1 MKTEE
6 QIKKEIEAL
15 KIVRPNVRP
24 RSMFGDDNLAAVD
37 AQIAVLENDW
47 GSSDI
52 YDEYDRCAVQES
64 ILESALYAR
73 QWIDDKEDPDDGS
86 LAKGWPLKEGG
97 DTCQKKLILSAS
109 SIGAFKSCPI
119 RFRNAYVYGIRKI
132 EDSESQRVGTN
143 WHLLLETAALVPGS
157 DCPCNIS
164 DYSKDYDRDTECPI
178 CESTGKVPDDIMEAV
193 TRVLNRAYEGIE
205 FNDPEAKEVERVTLL
220 HALAGYRWHYGD
232 TLEPVV
238 AIEQYFSL
246 PLLNPQTGHPVPDV
260 FIKGRID
267 KLIEIANSIAV
278 KEHKSTSKS
287 IDPDSTYWG
296 HLNLDVQTT
305 MYIYAARRMQ
315 MEGSGPVNV
324 GDSLINTVK
333 YDVYHK
339 PTIRPKKLTQGDS
352 KKFVKDGMYC
362 GQEFEVIPYDTSEA
376 GGGPGATV
384 NDIKAV
390 IEPGSKPGTFAI
402 RETPDMFGV
411 RLLKDITERPEF
423 YFRCIELTRTDA
435 ELKVFE
441 QELYDI
447 AQNMRFMIRSGRF
460 YTNEHQCEATFR
472 CDYIGQCYNRKVVD
486 QDHVPDGF
494 KCIFRKDGE

>member
-1 MKTEE
+1 M
-6 QIKKEIEAL
+6 
-15 KIVRPNVRP
+15 R
-24 RSMFGDDNLAAVD
+24 
-37 AQIAVLENDW
+37 
-47 GSSDI
+47 
-52 YDEYDRCAVQES
+52 
-64 ILESALYAR
+64 
-73 QWIDDKEDPDDGS
+73 
-86 LAKGWPLKEGG
+86 
-97 DTCQKKLILSAS
+97 KLILSAS
-109 SIGAFKSCPI
+109 SIGAFKSCPV
-119 RFRNAYVYGIRKI
+119 RFRNAYVYGIRPI
-132 EDSESQRVGTN
+132 EDKESQRIGTN

-157 DCPCNIS
+157 DCPCPWS
-164 DYSKDYDRDTECPI
+164 DETTQVNQQICII
-178 CESTGKVPDDIMEAV
+178 CEGTGKVPDDIMEVV
-193 TRVLNRAYEGIE
+193 TRVLNKAYEGIE
-205 FNDPEAKEVERVTLL
+205 FNDPEAKEIERVTLL

-232 TLEPVV
+232 ALEPVV
-238 AIEQYFSL
+238 ATEQYFSL

-267 KLIEIANSIAV
+267 KIIEIIKKLAV

-315 MEGSGPVNV
+315 IDAWDPTENGP
-324 GDSLINTVK
+324 LINTVK

-352 KKFVKDGMYC
+352 KKFVGDGSHLGIGEYC
-362 GQEFEVIPYDTSEA
+362 GQKFKIADHIDTDSDLGGLYVNGHEA
-376 GGGPGATV
+376 VVEPGA
-384 NDIKAV
+384 K
-390 IEPGSKPGTFAI
+390 EGTFTI
-402 RETPDMFGV
+402 RETPDMFGA

-435 ELKVFE
+435 ELKTFE

-447 AQNMRFMIRSGRF
+447 AQNMQFMIRSGRF

-472 CDYIGQCYNRKVVD
+472 CDYIQQCYNREVVD

-494 KCIFRKDGE
+494 RCIFNRKDGE